1 MTSRTPY
8 HVAGP
13 EQRQCGNWV
22 NGCARVR
29 TCFGWAIAHPVRVM
43 RKRRICLLLLCTS
56 VSAAVVVLL
65 LIPSREP
72 VYGGRTL
79 TEWVMA
85 MVRREPTDWDYE
97 TRRAIYLI
105 GTNAVPNLIKWM
117 LTPR

>member
-1 MTSRTPY
+1 MTARLVSL
-8 HVAGP
+8 HS
-13 EQRQCGNWV
+13 
-22 NGCARVR
+22 CAENLP
-29 TCFGWAIAHPVRVM
+29 TCLWRAREHDLLAM